1 MIARRMMMSREKD
14 IPPTSRIRFIA
25 SKDGSG
31 INFFQ
36 FDDQKLPPA
45 SLFAVSVN
53 GVETA
58 QAYSSL
64 SFSAGDDVSIQLK
77 TSRSYYPVFY
87 PGRQLAADALDYI
100 LQIVE
105 PLPEMKLS
113 ATYPMKSGYGLFR
126 NCITLTSLLKG
137 LFSNN
142 PNITD
147 FGGCF
152 CGCNCLASVPILF
165 DNTPKRYELWFLPIL
180 QRLASIPTG
189 LFDNHP
195 GTFITLCLVLP
206 VVASLPPFLSVCST
220 TIRNW
225 LKLITVSQDAKNSHP
240 FPLAC
245 LITIRISKSYGLFRE
260 CSGIIPS
267 CRVVDNNPK
276 ITNFGSCFHKCSGL
290 VSVPSD
296 LFANNPNVIDFS
308 ACFQGSTSL
317 TSLPAGLFANN
328 QKVTAFNSCFYR
340 CVYITSAVPELWAR
354 TGVTRFYGCFY
365 GCTQAANYADIPDDW
380 K

>member
-142 PNITD
+142 PSITD

-152 CGCNCLASVPILF
+152 YGCNGLASVPAGLF
-165 DNTPKRYELWFLPIL
+165 DNTPNVTSFGSCFQYCSG
-180 QRLASIPTG
+180 LASIPTG

-195 GTFITLCLVLP
+195 NVYNFMSCFAGCSELTSIP
-206 VVASLPPFLSVCST
+206 V
-220 TIRNW
+220 
-225 LKLITVSQDAKNSHP
+225 
-240 FPLAC
+240 
-245 LITIRISKSYGLFRE
+245 GLF
-260 CSGIIPS
+260 
-267 CRVVDNNPK
+267 DNNP
-276 ITNFGSCFHKCSGL
+276 
-290 VSVPSD
+290 
-296 LFANNPNVIDFS
+296 
-308 ACFQGSTSL
+308 
-317 TSLPAGLFANN
+317 
-328 QKVTAFNSCFYR
+328 
-340 CVYITSAVPELWAR
+340 E
-354 TGVTRFYGCFY
+354 TG
-365 GCTQAANYADIPDDW
+365 
-380 K
+380 